1 MGLQLDLQLAVNTS
15 VPSEQQFT
23 GWVRA
28 ALAGRRDDAELT
40 IRVVDAEE
48 MTQLNSEYRHKDK
61 VTNVLSFP
69 FEMPEGIEDEE
80 AVNLL
85 GDIIIC
91 AEVVEKEAQEQ
102 GKSSEAHWAHM
113 VTHGTLHLLGYD
125 HIEAA
130 EADEMEALE
139 AQILG
144 AQGYA
149 NPYAEAS

>member
-1 MGLQLDLQLAVNTS
+1 MDLQLDLQVVVDAT
-15 VPSEQQFT
+15 VPSEKKFND
-23 GWVRA
+23 WVKA
-28 ALAGRRDDAELT
+28 ALAGRCDSAELT
-40 IRVVDAEE
+40 LRIVDASE
-48 MTQLNSEYRHKDK
+48 MTRLNRDYRHKDK

-69 FEMPEGIEDEE
+69 FEMPEGIDDSETG
-80 AVNLL
+80 NLL

-91 AEVVEKEAQEQ
+91 AEVVDREAQEQ

-113 VTHGTLHLLGYD
+113 VTHGVLHLLGFD
-125 HIEAA
+125 HIEAT

-144 AQGYA
+144 AQGFA

>member
-1 MGLQLDLQLAVNTS
+1 MSLQLDLQIAVES
-15 VPSEQQFT
+15 VVPEKYQFND
-23 GWVRA
+23 WVTA
-28 ALAGRRDDAELT
+28 ALKDRCADAELT
-40 IRVVDAEE
+40 IRIVGADE
-48 MTQLNSEYRHKDK
+48 MTELNREYRHKDK

-80 AVNLL
+80 TVNLL

-91 AEVVEKEAQEQ
+91 ADVVEKEAQEQ

-113 VTHGTLHLLGYD
+113 VTHGSLHLLGFD
-125 HIEAA
+125 HVEAA